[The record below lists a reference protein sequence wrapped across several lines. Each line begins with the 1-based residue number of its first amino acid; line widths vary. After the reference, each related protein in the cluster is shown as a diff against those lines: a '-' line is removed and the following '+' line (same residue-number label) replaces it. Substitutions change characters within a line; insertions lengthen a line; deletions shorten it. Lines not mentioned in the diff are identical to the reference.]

1 MLNSR
6 RGSPIVRAT
15 RSGCY
20 QMRTWTRPWRR
31 SLGGPFVAG
40 DHGGVDVEEAR
51 ERAYAAVDRIVWP
64 EGFCAAILVREAN
77 SAAPAEKA
85 EENREIRLQTV

>member
-1 MLNSR
+1 
-6 RGSPIVRAT
+6 
-15 RSGCY
+15 
-20 QMRTWTRPWRR
+20 MRTWTRPWRR

-64 EGFCAAILVREAN
+64 EGFWR
-77 SAAPAEKA
+77 
-85 EENREIRLQTV
+85 RDFGTGG